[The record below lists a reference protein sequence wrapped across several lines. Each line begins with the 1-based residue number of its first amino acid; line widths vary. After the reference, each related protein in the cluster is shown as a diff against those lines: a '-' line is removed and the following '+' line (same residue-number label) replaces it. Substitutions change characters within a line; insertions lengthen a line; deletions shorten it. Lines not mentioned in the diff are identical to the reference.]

1 MRLTVNGKEYEM
13 RGVGVTVAALVVE
26 MGLGKAAVA
35 VEVNRE
41 LVRKREHG
49 ARVLS
54 EGDIVEL
61 VTLVGGG

>member
-1 MRLTVNGKEYEM
+1 MRLRVNGKEYEM
-13 RGVGVTVAALVVE
+13 LEVGATVAALVTE
-26 MGLGKAAVA
+26 MGLGKVAVA
-35 VEVNRE
+35 VEVNKE